1 MPPLVLVVEDE
12 AILGDSISQYLA
24 HHGYAT
30 AVARSG
36 EEGVRLMTEASPD
49 VAVVDLRLPGID
61 GLEVLS
67 RIGEIS
73 PATAVIM
80 MTAYSSV
87 TSAVE
92 AMRRGAFDYLTKPL
106 ALEELRMVVDK
117 ALTHLRQSRELAYLK
132 ARSAAGGRL
141 SKMLGESPPMRAL
154 RAQVRQAAALASPA
168 DGRAPIVLI
177 RGETGTGKELVARAL
192 HYESP
197 RATGPFIEINCA
209 AIPATL
215 LEAELFG
222 YEKGAYTDAKTAKA
236 GLFEAADG
244 GTLLLDEIGHMDVTL
259 QAKLL
264 RVTED
269 MAVRRVGA
277 LRSKA
282 VNVRIVAAT
291 NRDLEA
297 AVAEGAFRADLYYR
311 LNVLTIEVPPL
322 RERDGDVIL
331 LARYFMER
339 TVQRYGL
346 PTKTLTP
353 EAEVALLQYPWP
365 GNVRE
370 LAHAVERAVLLHKE
384 GPVDAEMLRLSVP
397 RSEVPVVVEAGGRV
411 RVDFSAGNIVLDE
424 VERELIRQ
432 ALQVSGG
439 NRTEAAQRLGMS
451 RDTLRYRIEKY
462 RLDPAPA
469 GA

>member
-24 HHGYAT
+24 HHAYAT

-36 EEGVRLMTEASPD
+36 EQGLRLVEEANPD
-49 VAVVDLRLPGID
+49 VAIVDLRLPGID
-61 GLEVLS
+61 GLEVL
-67 RIGEIS
+67 RRVREIS
-73 PATAVIM
+73 PTTVVIL
-80 MTAYSSV
+80 MTAHSSV
-87 TSAVE
+87 ASAVD
-92 AMRRGAFDYLTKPL
+92 AMKRGAFDYLTKPL
-106 ALEELRMVVDK
+106 ALEELRIVVDK
-117 ALTHLRQSRELAYLK
+117 AVTHLRQSRELAYLK
-132 ARSAAGGRL
+132 ARSAVGGRL
-141 SKMLGESPPMRAL
+141 SEMLGESPPMQAL
-154 RAQVRQAAALASPA
+154 RAQVQRAAALESPA

-197 RATGPFIEINCA
+197 RASGPFVEINCA

-222 YEKGAYTDAKTAKA
+222 HERGAYTDAKTAKA

-244 GTLLLDEIGHMDVTL
+244 GTLLLDEIGHMDVAL

-269 MAVRRVGA
+269 MTVRRVGG
-277 LRSKA
+277 LRPKA

-291 NRDLEA
+291 NRDLEV

-311 LNVLTIEVPPL
+311 LNVLTLEVPPL
-322 RERDGDVIL
+322 RDRDRDVIL
-331 LARYFMER
+331 LARSFTER
-339 TVQRYGL
+339 TAQRYGL
-346 PTKTLTP
+346 SAQTLTP
-353 EAEVALLQYPWP
+353 GAEAALLQYPWP

-370 LAHAVERAVLLHKE
+370 LAHVVERAVLLHK
-384 GPVDAEMLRLSVP
+384 GGLVDAEALHLSVP
-397 RSEVPVVVEAGGRV
+397 RSEVPVVVEPSGRV
-411 RVDFSAGNIVLDE
+411 LVDFSAGHIVLDE
-424 VERELIRQ
+424 VERDLIRQ
-432 ALQVSGG
+432 ALQASGW
-439 NRTEAAQRLGMS
+439 NRTEAAQRLGIS

-462 RLDPAPA
+462 GLEPPATGP
-469 GA
+469 